1 MGNYSLKTFAKRK
14 KKNMV
19 YQSTVLFD
27 VCSTVLRVVALGVVT
42 NLRIN

>member
-1 MGNYSLKTFAKRK
+1 MGNYSLKTFAKRKKKK

-27 VCSTVLRVVALGVVT
+27 VCYTALRVVALGVV
-42 NLRIN
+42 

>member
-1 MGNYSLKTFAKRK
+1 MGNYSLKTFAKKKK

-27 VCSTVLRVVALGVVT
+27 VCYTALRVVALGVV
-42 NLRIN
+42 